1 MLATKITPNFY
12 TYSVLIKALS
22 ADPNLFKF
30 AKVNLLDMMKKKMH
44 PNAGTYTAVF
54 KGFARQGTREWMREG
69 SFWMRWRAMDLSLT
83 RALWARYWGE
93 EKVKWSK
100 G

>member
-1 MLATKITPNFY
+1 MLAAKITHNLY

-22 ADPNLFKF
+22 ADPNLFKS

-54 KGFARQGTREWMREG
+54 EGFARQGDKGVDEGMKFLNEMKGNGFEPDKGAVREVLRG
-69 SFWMRWRAMDLSLT
+69 R
-83 RALWARYWGE
+83 
-93 EKVKWSK
+93 K